1 MEWTRDKTLS
11 LINEYKKRRGLWD
24 MTHEDYRK
32 KEMKQKLL
40 LEVSASLGGGIPIVE
55 IEKKFHTLRTQYHR
69 EINRM
74 KRKEPYNSKWFG
86 FKNLQFL
93 SSPKAMRAGKGKV
106 KAEIT
111 EDGVT
116 KYIIRDASSRDSEV
130 AEAVAAAAA
139 SSITTE
145 FLTIHRNKPATTT
158 ATVTYE
164 TTPTTVTVPTPIAI
178 GRVQKFES
186 NRARDLEKLIEETTK
201 DVDEPEDSK
210 PKIVKEISIPL
221 QHHSYSSASL
231 TTQEESQS
239 QHQHQHQHQHQQEH
253 HHVEEEHLGTIDIQP
268 AVEDDNMGYH
278 HHQHAAPTRVFKIQ
292 RRDTCHE
299 DEYYE
304 EEQQQQQ
311 NQQHQHIQK
320 RIFFDNGNSG
330 AGAGAGG
337 AVVNSNISSSS
348 PTGISMGKLQPVQSP
363 RFRDEFST
371 YGEYVA
377 NEMRTI
383 CSREILISL
392 KHKIN
397 TALFEASMAELQQK

>member
-40 LEVSASLGGGIPIVE
+40 IEVSASLGGGIPIVE

-93 SSPKAMRAGKGKV
+93 SSPKAMRAGKGKL

-130 AEAVAAAAA
+130 AGAVAAAA

-158 ATVTYE
+158 VTYE
-164 TTPTTVTVPTPIAI
+164 TAAATVPAPISI

-201 DVDEPEDSK
+201 DVEEPEESK
-210 PKIVKEISIPL
+210 PKIIKEISLPL
-221 QHHSYSSASL
+221 QHHSYSSTSM

-239 QHQHQHQHQHQQEH
+239 QHHQQHQQEH
-253 HHVEEEHLGTIDIQP
+253 HIEEEHLSTIDIQTS
-268 AVEDDNMGYH
+268 VEDENIGYH
-278 HHQHAAPTRVFKIQ
+278 HHQQHPTPARVFKIQ
-292 RRDTCHE
+292 RRDTCNE
-299 DEYYE
+299 EEYYE

-311 NQQHQHIQK
+311 NQHQHIQSK
-320 RIFFDNGNSG
+320 RIYYDNGNAGNVNGNITATSPSG
-330 AGAGAGG
+330 ITMA
-337 AVVNSNISSSS
+337 
-348 PTGISMGKLQPVQSP
+348 KLQTVQSP
-363 RFRDEFST
+363 RFRDEFAT

-383 CSREILISL
+383 CNREILISL

>member
-93 SSPKAMRAGKGKV
+93 SSPKAMRAGKGKLN
-106 KAEIT
+106 AEIT

-116 KYIIRDASSRDSEV
+116 KYIIREATSRDTDV
-130 AEAVAAAAA
+130 DEAVAAAAS

-145 FLTIHRNKPATTT
+145 FLTIHRNKPTSAATGATT
-158 ATVTYE
+158 TVTYE
-164 TTPTTVTVPTPIAI
+164 SSPTTLPTPIAI
-178 GRVQKFES
+178 GRTQKFES

-201 DVDEPEDSK
+201 DVEEPEESK
-210 PKIVKEISIPL
+210 QKIIKEISLPL
-221 QHHSYSSASL
+221 QHHSYSSTSM

-239 QHQHQHQHQHQQEH
+239 QHHHQTQHQQEH
-253 HHVEEEHLGTIDIQP
+253 HVDEEHLSTIDIQ
-268 AVEDDNMGYH
+268 ANVDDDNMAYHSH
-278 HHQHAAPTRVFKIQ
+278 HHQHQAPTRVFKIQ

-304 EEQQQQQ
+304 EEHHQH
-311 NQQHQHIQK
+311 QQHQQHSSSMQGK
-320 RIFFDNGNSG
+320 RIYYDNGTSSG
-330 AGAGAGG
+330 NIITAGSPSSGG
-337 AVVNSNISSSS
+337 AIPMS
-348 PTGISMGKLQPVQSP
+348 KLQPVQTNT
-363 RFRDEFST
+363 RFRDEFTT

-383 CSREILISL
+383 CNREIMISL